1 MDVDH
6 RLKLLIRLLLYH
18 AIARVAGVVDDD
30 VQPAE
35 AVERRLHE
43 TFAEVGRG
51 DFADACHRLAARRL
65 DGRDRLR
72 RRILV
77 EVVDD
82 HACPLGGQL
91 ERHRATDAAARAR
104 NDCDLAPYSTHRSLP
119 CPWRSRRWLRSEE
132 PT

>member
-51 DFADACHRLAARRL
+51 DVADACHPLAARRL

-77 EVVDD
+77 EVVAD
-82 HACPLGGQL
+82 HASPLGAHL
-91 ERHRATDAAARAR
+91 EPHRPPDPAHRAINAR
-104 NDCDLAPYSTHRSLP
+104 DLPPYSTPPSLP
-119 CPWRSRRWLRSEE
+119 FPWLAA
-132 PT
+132 